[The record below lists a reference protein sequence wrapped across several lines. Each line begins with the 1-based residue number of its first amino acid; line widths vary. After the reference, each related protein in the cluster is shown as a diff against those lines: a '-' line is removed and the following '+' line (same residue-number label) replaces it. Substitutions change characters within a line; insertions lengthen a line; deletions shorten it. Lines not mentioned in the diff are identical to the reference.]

1 MQSNSVFQAELISKW
16 SLVMHISNPGLFYL
30 QRLTLNWN
38 LHEGH
43 LQEGKKYFK
52 LNIDMWLLI

>member
-1 MQSNSVFQAELISKW
+1 MQSNSMLQAELISKW

-43 LQEGKKYFK
+43 LQESKK
-52 LNIDMWLLI
+52 